1 MPARCHKETS
11 MKKALTLLLA
21 GATVAGTLMV
31 STTDADAQRR
41 GRWVGPA
48 IVGGILGGAIIG
60 SAIASRPYYY
70 GDPVYAGPGPYCYFV
85 PGEPVWNGYRWVRP
99 RVQVCE

>member
-1 MPARCHKETS
+1 

-21 GATVAGTLMV
+21 GATVAGALMV

-41 GRWVGPA
+41 RWVGPA
-48 IVGGILGGAIIG
+48 IVGGIIGGAIIG
-60 SAIASRPYYY
+60 STLARPYYGPGY
-70 GDPVYAGPGPYCYFV
+70 GYYGEPVYAGPGPYCYYV

-99 RVQVCE
+99 RVQVCD

>member
-1 MPARCHKETS
+1 
-11 MKKALTLLLA
+11 MKKALTMLLA

-48 IVGGILGGAIIG
+48 IVGGIIGGAIIG
-60 SAIASRPYYY
+60 STLARPYYGPGY
-70 GDPVYAGPGPYCYFV
+70 GYYGEPVYAGPGPYCYYA
-85 PGEPVWNGYRWVRP
+85 PGEPVWNGYRWIRP

>member
-1 MPARCHKETS
+1 
-11 MKKALTLLLA
+11 MKKALTMLLA

-48 IVGGILGGAIIG
+48 IVGGIIGGAIIG
-60 SAIASRPYYY
+60 STLARPHYY
-70 GDPVYAGPGPYCYFV
+70 GPGYYGEPVYVEQPGPYCYWA
-85 PGEPVWNGYRWVRP
+85 PGEPVWNGYRWIRP

>member
-1 MPARCHKETS
+1 
-11 MKKALTLLLA
+11 MKKALTMLVA

-41 GRWVGPA
+41 GRGWVGPA
-48 IVGGILGGAIIG
+48 IAGGIIGGAIIG
-60 SAIASRPYYY
+60 SALARPHYYGPGYYY
-70 GDPVYAGPGPYCYFV
+70 ADPVYAGPGPYCYWA
-85 PGEPVWNGYRWVRP
+85 PGEPVWNGYRWVRA